1 MSVTGWQG
9 LDADRGARLGE
20 RTQQDAMLP
29 DPCHGPLGEH
39 PCLSVVGARNDC
51 ELVAVNPV
59 DQVAL
64 AS

>member
-1 MSVTGWQG
+1 
-9 LDADRGARLGE
+9 
-20 RTQQDAMLP
+20 MLP